1 MVFNFIN
8 NISSNIS
15 DSISNIS
22 SKSGIVSKH
31 SRGEKRSN
39 GEDII
44 IELRDVWKTYIM
56 GEIKVHALRGLN
68 LKVKKGEFLAVMG
81 PSGSGK
87 STFMNMVG
95 CLDIPTKGSI
105 FLDGKDISLMSESDL
120 AQIRG
125 RKIGFIFQKFNLL
138 NTMTA
143 KENVMLPLTFQGLS
157 TEKREELSKKY
168 LELVGLKDRMWHT
181 PNELSG
187 GQQQRVAIARALANS
202 PEVILADEPTG
213 NLDSQSGKSVLDFL
227 RKLHEEKN
235 TTIIIVTHDEKIAR
249 QADRLVYLKDGM
261 VVESL
266 DVDTTKMKEISESE
280 NNLNNDR
287 KKRR

>member
-1 MVFNFIN
+1 LIYKFIN
-8 NISSNIS
+8 NLSGNIS
-15 DSISNIS
+15 GAISGQK
-22 SKSGIVSKH
+22 KSD
-31 SRGEKRSN
+31 KRAN
-39 GEDII
+39 EDGII
-44 IELRDVWKTYIM
+44 IELKDVWKTYVM
-56 GEIKVHALRGLN
+56 GEVKVHALRGLN
-68 LKVKKGEFLAVMG
+68 LRVKKGEFLAVMG

-95 CLDIPTKGSI
+95 CLDIPSRGSI

-157 TEKREELSKKY
+157 QGERESTSKKY
-168 LELVGLKDRMWHT
+168 LQLVGLGERMDHT

-187 GQQQRVAIARALANS
+187 GQQQRVAIARALANN

-213 NLDSQSGKSVLDFL
+213 NLDSHSGKSVLDFL
-227 RKLHEEKN
+227 RKLHEEQG
-235 TTIIIVTHDEKIAR
+235 TTIIMVTHDDKIAK
-249 QADRLVYLKDGM
+249 QADRIAYLKDGM
-261 VVESL
+261 IVQSL
-266 DVDTTKMKEISESE
+266 DVDTSKMKEFNETGSSQSSE
-280 NNLNNDR
+280 
-287 KKRR
+287 KKKK

>member
-1 MVFNFIN
+1 MISKFIN
-8 NISSNIS
+8 NLSGNIS
-15 DSISNIS
+15 GAISGQK
-22 SKSGIVSKH
+22 KSD
-31 SRGEKRSN
+31 KRAN
-39 GEDII
+39 EDGII
-44 IELRDVWKTYIM
+44 IELKDVWKTYVM
-56 GEIKVHALRGLN
+56 GEVKVHALRGLN
-68 LKVKKGEFLAVMG
+68 LRVKKGEFLAVMG

-95 CLDIPTKGSI
+95 CLDIPSRGSI

-157 TEKREELSKKY
+157 QGERESTSKKY
-168 LELVGLKDRMWHT
+168 LQLVGLGERMDHT

-187 GQQQRVAIARALANS
+187 GQQQRVAIARALANN

-213 NLDSQSGKSVLDFL
+213 NLDSHSGKSVLDFL
-227 RKLHEEKN
+227 RKLHEEQG
-235 TTIIIVTHDEKIAR
+235 TTIIMVTHDDKIAK
-249 QADRLVYLKDGM
+249 QADRIAYLKDGM
-261 VVESL
+261 IVQSL
-266 DVDTTKMKEISESE
+266 DVDTSKMKEFNETGSSQSSE
-280 NNLNNDR
+280 
-287 KKRR
+287 KKKK

>member
-1 MVFNFIN
+1 MAFNFMN

-15 DSISNIS
+15 NGISTISGKAGGS
-22 SKSGIVSKH
+22 SKQ
-31 SRGEKRSN
+31 SRSEKRSN
-39 GEDII
+39 GDDVI

-143 KENVMLPLTFQGLS
+143 RENVMLPLTFQGLS
-157 TEKREELSKKY
+157 TEKREELSRKY
-168 LELVGLKDRMWHT
+168 LELVGLKDRMGHT

-235 TTIIIVTHDEKIAR
+235 TTIIIVTHDEKIAK

-266 DVDTTKMKEISESE
+266 DIDTTKMKEMSETD
-280 NNLNNDR
+280 NNPNTDR

>member
-1 MVFNFIN
+1 MISKFIN
-8 NISSNIS
+8 NLSGNIS
-15 DSISNIS
+15 GAISGQK
-22 SKSGIVSKH
+22 KSD
-31 SRGEKRSN
+31 KRAN
-39 GEDII
+39 EEGII
-44 IELRDVWKTYIM
+44 IELKDVWKTYVM
-56 GEIKVHALRGLN
+56 GEVKVHALRGLN
-68 LKVKKGEFLAVMG
+68 LRVKKGEFLAVMG

-95 CLDIPTKGSI
+95 CLDIPSRGSI

-157 TEKREELSKKY
+157 QGERESTSKKY
-168 LELVGLKDRMWHT
+168 LQLVGLGERMDHT

-187 GQQQRVAIARALANS
+187 GQQQRVAIARALANN

-213 NLDSQSGKSVLDFL
+213 NLDSHSGKSVLDFL
-227 RKLHEEKN
+227 RKLHEEQG
-235 TTIIIVTHDEKIAR
+235 TTIIMVTHDDKIAK
-249 QADRLVYLKDGM
+249 QADRIAYLKDGM
-261 VVESL
+261 IVQSL
-266 DVDTTKMKEISESE
+266 DVDTSKMKEFNETGSSQSLE
-280 NNLNNDR
+280 
-287 KKRR
+287 KKKK